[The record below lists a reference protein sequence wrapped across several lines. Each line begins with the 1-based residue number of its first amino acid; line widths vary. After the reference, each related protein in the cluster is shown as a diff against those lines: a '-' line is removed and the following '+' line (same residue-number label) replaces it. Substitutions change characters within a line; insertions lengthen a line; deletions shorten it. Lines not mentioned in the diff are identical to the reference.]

1 MVPSSTPA
9 MLSSIAAVQPV
20 RSLPAVQWNSA
31 APSALARSLNSVVNR
46 ARIPAS
52 LTKET
57 LVCCI
62 IALASAA
69 LMNVIEVMLLPE
81 AVLPMIS
88 IWVYRA
94 PSGITSGLLAIS
106 LAVRKS

>member
-1 MVPSSTPA
+1 M
-9 MLSSIAAVQPV
+9 
-20 RSLPAVQWNSA
+20 
-31 APSALARSLNSVVNR
+31 
-46 ARIPAS
+46 
-52 LTKET
+52 
-57 LVCCI
+57 VCCI

-69 LMNVIEVMLLPE
+69 LLNVIEVMLLPE

-88 IWVYRA
+88 IWVYLA